1 MKGVYMMKL
10 NQIFTSHMVFASG
23 LPIRIYGT
31 GAGEAE
37 IVFAGKT
44 KRVISHEDEWLA
56 EFPPMAYG
64 GPYELVFTSA
74 GETVVLEDIYVGEVY
89 VFAGQS
95 NMQIKM
101 ESASTEEALY
111 EGHEKLR
118 LFSTTAGFP
127 L

>member
-37 IVFAGKT
+37 IVFAGET
-44 KRVISHEDEWLA
+44 RRVISHENEWLV
-56 EFPPMAYG
+56 ELPPMAYG
-64 GPYELVFTSA
+64 VPYELVFASA

-89 VFAGQS
+89 VFARQS
-95 NMQIKM
+95 NMPI
-101 ESASTEEALY
+101 
-111 EGHEKLR
+111 
-118 LFSTTAGFP
+118 
-127 L
+127 